1 MTTPDLLTL
10 SLKDIVTQDFHAA
23 AVFEK
28 YTLDFCCRGGK
39 TIDEAC
45 RERGIEAASVL
56 GDLKTL
62 SSKSQESSTRYGEW
76 PVDFLI
82 DFIVKNHHGYV
93 TRMIPVLYA
102 HTQKVA
108 SVHGARHPEVIQIA
122 AHFDAIAREF
132 QQHMQ
137 KEEHALF
144 PFIKALARSKDGG
157 QPATPS
163 PFGSVQNPIR
173 MMEAEHQS
181 AGDEMRTIRELSG
194 GYVPPDDACTTY
206 RIMYQ
211 ELRDFE
217 VDLHQ
222 HVHLE
227 NNILFPK
234 AIALE
239 QALTVLQEPVH
250 L

>member
-10 SLKDIVTQDFHAA
+10 SLKDIVTHDFHAA

-28 YTLDFCCRGGK
+28 YALDFCCRGGK

-45 RERGIEAASVL
+45 REKGIEAATVL

-62 SSKSQESSTRYGEW
+62 SLKSQESSTRYGEW

-93 TRMIPVLYA
+93 TRMIPVLHA

-108 SVHGARHPEVIQIA
+108 TVHGARHPGVIRIA
-122 AHFDAIAREF
+122 ELFEAIARDF

-144 PFIKALARSKDGG
+144 PFIKALARSKEAG
-157 QPATPS
+157 QPVTPP

-173 MMEAEHQS
+173 MMEAEHQV
-181 AGDEMRTIRELSG
+181 AGDEMRSIRELSG
-194 GYVPPDDACTTY
+194 GYTPPEDACTTY
-206 RIMYQ
+206 RITYQ

-234 AIALE
+234 AILLE
-239 QALTVLQEPVH
+239 SELLSTN
-250 L
+250 

>member
-45 RERGIEAASVL
+45 RERGIEAAPVL
-56 GDLKTL
+56 DELETLKVQ
-62 SSKSQESSTRYGEW
+62 SQESSMRYGEW
-76 PVDFLI
+76 GVDLLI

-108 SVHGARHPEVIQIA
+108 SVHGVRHPEVIQIA
-122 AHFDAIAREF
+122 ARFDGIARDF

-137 KEEHALF
+137 KEELVLF
-144 PFIKALARSKDGG
+144 PFIKELARSKEGG
-157 QPATPS
+157 QRATPP
-163 PFGSVQNPIR
+163 PFGSLQNPIQ
-173 MMEAEHQS
+173 MMEAEHQA

-194 GYVPPDDACTTY
+194 GYAPPGDACTTY
-206 RIMYQ
+206 RITYQ

-234 AIALE
+234 AILLE
-239 QALTVLQEPVH
+239 SELLSTN
-250 L
+250 

>member
-39 TIDEAC
+39 TLDEAC
-45 RERGIEAASVL
+45 RERGIEVAPVMGELEILRSNSQ
-56 GDLKTL
+56 G
-62 SSKSQESSTRYGEW
+62 SSPRYGEW
-76 PVDFLI
+76 GVDLLI

-108 SVHGARHPEVIQIA
+108 SVHGARHPEVVQIA
-122 AHFDAIAREF
+122 AHFDAIGREF

-137 KEEHALF
+137 KEENALF

-157 QPATPS
+157 QEATPS

-194 GYVPPDDACTTY
+194 SYVLPDDACTTY
-206 RIMYQ
+206 RVTYQ

-217 VDLHQ
+217 IDLHQ

-234 AIALE
+234 AILLE
-239 QALTVLQEPVH
+239 SELLSTN
-250 L
+250 